1 MKIIFSGN
9 LISSKLEQQLDTSP
23 KNLFKIHRLIRNN
36 QHKLNPTYFS
46 DICGTSGLVT
56 FFLKD
61 SLEFLGAISTK
72 NTCQTRILKNAVL
85 ISEYLNS
92 KAENL
97 NNILEKIFN
106 Y

>member
-1 MKIIFSGN
+1 M
-9 LISSKLEQQLDTSP
+9 DTSP
-23 KNLFKIHRLIRNN
+23 KNLFKINRLIRNN

-61 SLEFLGAISTK
+61 SLEYLGAITTK

-85 ISEYLNS
+85 ISEYLNA
-92 KAENL
+92 KIENL
-97 NNILEKIFN
+97 KINLEKIYN

>member
-1 MKIIFSGN
+1 M
-9 LISSKLEQQLDTSP
+9 ISSRLEQNLDSSP
-23 KNLFKIHRLIRNN
+23 SNLYKIYRLIRNN

-46 DICGTSGLVT
+46 EICGTSGLVT

-72 NTCQTRILKNAVL
+72 TTCQTRILKNAFLV
-85 ISEYLNS
+85 SEYLGT
-92 KAENL
+92 KIENL
-97 NNILEKIFN
+97 KIILEKIYN